1 MLNAN
6 VKLDPVSVAEK
17 IIKNTGHEMHNAVL
31 YGVNEDGSYSELD
44 RAPDIYDLLGREYPY
59 IGLIGLAVHTTGWA
73 APLNEH
79 GESDGQPS
87 KHPERRRVALVT
99 VKTVEGLGS
108 ALSFADDPDEIIT
121 DDKGEGD
128 LSDALQECLLK
139 MMWQGYWALVE
150 DSDGAIFGEYL
161 ESPDTDICG
170 VAKELAVGED
180 HDF

>member
-6 VKLDPVSVAEK
+6 AKLNPISIAEE
-17 IIKNTGHEMHNAVL
+17 IIKGTEHWMTNAIL
-31 YGVNEDGSYSELD
+31 YGVTEDGSYLELD

-79 GESDGQPS
+79 DESDGQPS

-108 ALSFADDPDEIIT
+108 ALSFADEPVKIIT
-121 DDKGEGD
+121 DKKGGEQ

-161 ESPDTDICG
+161 ESPDTDNFA
-170 VAKELAVGED
+170 VAEESTIGED

>member
-6 VKLDPVSVAEK
+6 AKLNPISIAEEM
-17 IIKNTGHEMHNAVL
+17 IKGTEHWMTNAIL
-31 YGVNEDGSYSELD
+31 YGVNEDGSYLELD
-44 RAPDIYDLLGREYPY
+44 SAPDIYDLLGREYPY
-59 IGLIGLAVHTTGWA
+59 TGLVGLAVHTTGWA

-108 ALSFADDPDEIIT
+108 ALSFADNPDELIT
-121 DDKGEGD
+121 DDKGEGQ
-128 LSDALQECLLK
+128 LSDALEECLLK
-139 MMWQGYWALVE
+139 MMWQGFWALVE
-150 DSDGAIFGEYL
+150 DSDGPIFGEYL
-161 ESPDTDICG
+161 ESPDTDNFA
-170 VAKELAVGED
+170 VAEESTVGED

>member
-17 IIKNTGHEMHNAVL
+17 IIKGTGHEMHNAVL
-31 YGVNEDGSYSELD
+31 YGVSEDGSYLELD

-59 IGLIGLAVHTTGWA
+59 SGLIGLAVHTTGWA

-99 VKTVEGLGS
+99 VKTVEDLGS
-108 ALSFADDPDEIIT
+108 ALSFADNPDEIIT
-121 DDKGEGD
+121 DDVGVGK

-139 MMWQGYWALVE
+139 MMWKGYWELVE
-150 DSDGAIFGEYL
+150 ASDGPIFGEYL
-161 ESPDTDICG
+161 ESLDTDSAG
-170 VAKELAVGED
+170 VAKESTVGED

>member
-6 VKLDPVSVAEK
+6 AKLNPISIATEL
-17 IIKNTGHEMHNAVL
+17 IKGTEHWMTNAIL
-31 YGVNEDGSYSELD
+31 YGVTEDGSYLELD
-44 RAPDIYDLLGREYPY
+44 RAPDIYDLLDRDYPY
-59 IGLIGLAVHTTGWA
+59 HDIVGLAVHTTGWA
-73 APLNEH
+73 APLNAD
-79 GESDGQPS
+79 GEVDGRPS

-99 VKTVEGLGS
+99 VMTAEGLGS
-108 ALSFADDPDEIIT
+108 ALSFTDEPGKIIT
-121 DDKGEGD
+121 DEKGGEQ

-161 ESPDTDICG
+161 ESPDTDNFA
-170 VAKELAVGED
+170 VAEESTVGED

>member
-6 VKLDPVSVAEK
+6 AKLNPISIAEEM
-17 IIKNTGHEMHNAVL
+17 IKGTEHWMTNAIL
-31 YGVNEDGSYSELD
+31 YGVNEDGSYLELD
-44 RAPDIYDLLGREYPY
+44 SAPDIYDLLGREYPY
-59 IGLIGLAVHTTGWA
+59 TGLVGLAVHTTGWA

-99 VKTVEGLGS
+99 VKTAEGLGS
-108 ALSFADDPDEIIT
+108 ALSFADNPDEIVT
-121 DDKGEGD
+121 DDQGEGD

-139 MMWQGYWALVE
+139 MMWQGFWALVE
-150 DSDGAIFGEYL
+150 DSDGPIFGEYL
-161 ESPDTDICG
+161 ESPDTDNFA
-170 VAKELAVGED
+170 VAEESTVGD

>member
-6 VKLDPVSVAEK
+6 AKLDPISLAEE
-17 IIKNTGHEMHNAVL
+17 IIKGTGHWMTNAIL
-31 YGVNEDGSYSELD
+31 YGVNEDGSYLELD

-59 IGLIGLAVHTTGWA
+59 TGLVGLAVHTTGWA
-73 APLNEH
+73 AALIADCEV
-79 GESDGQPS
+79 DGQPS

-150 DSDGAIFGEYL
+150 DSDGPIFGEYL
-161 ESPDTDICG
+161 ESPDTDNFA
-170 VAKELAVGED
+170 VAEESTVGED